1 MSTDIQLPAASA
13 GPGRVGQTTAI
24 EQSRAVAEV
33 QASVVLAAQRPRDT
47 QAAIRAMRESCRI
60 KRLAERAFFRYKRGG
75 EQITGPTVHL
85 ARELARIWGN
95 VSYGINELERDD
107 AHGQSVM
114 LAWAWDLETNVRPSQ
129 AFIVPHR
136 RDTKDGV
143 KHLVDLRDVYENNT
157 NHAARRLRQQIWAV
171 LPPWFVEE
179 AEDLCAKTL
188 REGGGVPLGTRIAN
202 AVNAYAAGPK
212 VRVEQ
217 LEAKVGRPSGKW
229 DEFDLAQL
237 TVIYRSLERGEV
249 RVEDEFGDVPI
260 TVEELVGFAAA
271 ASPGAAGAVA
281 RAELDEHADELA
293 AQYAAQAAETGTPV
307 EVEDPPVWPEVAK
320 PGGGAL

>member
-1 MSTDIQLPAASA
+1 MTTDIDLPAAGSRVA
-13 GPGRVGQTTAI
+13 RVGQATAI

-60 KRLAERAFFRYKRGG
+60 KRLAERAFYRYPRDG

-107 AHGQSVM
+107 EHGQSVM

-136 RDTKDGV
+136 RDTKRGV

-188 REGGGVPLGTRIAN
+188 RDGGGVPLGKRVSN
-202 AVNAYAAGPK
+202 AIDLFATGPK

-217 LEAKVGRPSGKW
+217 LERKIGRPSSRW
-229 DEFDLAQL
+229 DEYDLAQL
-237 TVIYRSLERGEV
+237 QVIYRSLERGEI
-249 RVEDEFGDVPI
+249 RVEDEFPDEPV
-260 TVEELVGFAAA
+260 TVEELTGPPPAKGSDGPSEYVR
-271 ASPGAAGAVA
+271 SDEQLEEPPGWRRPGPAPAGHPEDA
-281 RAELDEHADELA
+281 
-293 AQYAAQAAETGTPV
+293 PV
-307 EVEDPPVWPEVAK
+307 DVEDPP
-320 PGGGAL
+320 GGES

>member
-1 MSTDIQLPAASA
+1 MSADIALPAAAA
-13 GPGRVGQTTAI
+13 GPRRVGQTTAI

-33 QASVVLAAQRPRDT
+33 QASVWLAAERPRDA

-60 KRLAERAFFRYKRGG
+60 KRLAERAFYRYKRGG

-107 AHGQSVM
+107 EHGQSVM

-136 RDTKDGV
+136 RDTRDGV

-179 AEDLCAKTL
+179 AEDLCAQTL
-188 REGGGVPLGTRIAN
+188 RDGGGVPLGTRIAN
-202 AVNAYAAGPK
+202 AIDRYASGPK

-237 TVIYRSLERGEV
+237 TVIYRSLERGEI
-249 RVEDEFGDVPI
+249 RVEDEFPTQLV
-260 TVEELVGFAAA
+260 TNEELTGSPIEPPAAP
-271 ASPGAAGAVA
+271 ASADTAPPAAGA
-281 RAELDEHADELA
+281 ETPSGP
-293 AQYAAQAAETGTPV
+293 AAE
-307 EVEDPPVWPEVAK
+307 WPDVAA
-320 PGGGAL
+320 PGSKA